1 MTGVAHVRIVVTIF
15 VVGGV
20 LALVPYALSLFLDDI
35 SLFPFGWAGGFGS
48 IALAAWLSRG
58 SDVARILL
66 IVVSVFGI
74 VIYGYLFAAALRA
87 SGTVAAILG
96 IIVALSG
103 YCLWALAFS
112 QAVRT
117 ELARREANTK
127 QAS

>member
-1 MTGVAHVRIVVTIF
+1 MHLRIVVAVF
-15 VVGGV
+15 VVGGIA
-20 LALVPYALSLFLDDI
+20 ALVPYALSLFLDDI
-35 SLFPFGWAGGFGS
+35 SVFPFGWAGGFGS

-74 VIYGYLFAAALRA
+74 LIYGYLFAAALRA
-87 SGTVAAILG
+87 SGTVAAVLG
-96 IIVALSG
+96 IVVVLSG

-112 QAVRT
+112 QAVRA

>member
-1 MTGVAHVRIVVTIF
+1 MTGIAHLRIVITIF
-15 VVGGV
+15 VVGGIA
-20 LALVPYALSLFLDDI
+20 ALVPYALALFSDDI

-58 SDVARILL
+58 SDIARVLL

-74 VIYGYLFAAALRA
+74 VIYGYLFVASLRA
-87 SGTVAAILG
+87 SGTVTAILG

-112 QAVRT
+112 QAVRA

>member
-1 MTGVAHVRIVVTIF
+1 MSGVVHLRIVVTIF

-20 LALVPYALSLFLDDI
+20 LALLPYALSLFLDDI

-58 SDVARILL
+58 SDIARILL
-66 IVVSVFGI
+66 IVISVFGI
-74 VIYGYLFAAALRA
+74 LIYGYLFAAALRA

-96 IIVALSG
+96 IVVVLSV

-112 QAVRT
+112 QAVRA
-117 ELARREANTK
+117 ELARRETNTK